1 MLAVFLGLNLSSV
14 LSVMSVKPVTAEE
27 NRWWSLV
34 TPEKLS
40 VPVNDN
46 ASSAWSKNPIDAFIY
61 EKLQSIH
68 LPVSARA
75 SRHTLIRRMTLDL
88 TGLPPSVEHV
98 EAFVN
103 DPQETLVA
111 VEHLLDRL
119 LASKHYGERWA
130 QHWLDVF
137 RWAETVGFETNAER
151 RDAWHYRDWVIASL
165 NQDKPYDQ
173 FIFDQLAGDTN
184 GNDAALGF
192 LVAGPANLPGQIGR
206 DEEAMRGARQ
216 DELDEVIRTVG
227 QTLFGMTFGCARC
240 HDHKFDPIKLTDYY
254 SMQAIFSGLE
264 YGSRRLRGQTN
275 DDWGEMIPGLQS
287 ELASLHQSLAGLRKQ
302 HQLRLPL
309 TPVQSETFKPV
320 GTTAVRMT
328 IHATDRQSAASLYE
342 FEIWAGGQ
350 NVALASNGGTASA
363 SSFAL
368 ENQTR
373 HFENLIDGSIDR
385 RQAFAWVA
393 DQKGEAWIQIDL
405 PGSREVDRI
414 VWHNGSSVPADYVIE
429 LLVTGESGQTD
440 WQRVADT
447 KDRQPRINDLRAPE
461 DVRLKGMSKKEIQAL
476 MKVIASV
483 RAKQRDFDRRKAGP
497 QVYAASFDAQP
508 DPTYALDR
516 GDAMRRLKQ
525 VSSGMPQAMGPYGL
539 AADAKEVDR
548 RIALANHLTQPNHP
562 LTARVIVNRLW
573 QGHFGV
579 GLVETSSDFGKM
591 GAAPSH
597 PELLDWLAREMIDHG
612 WSIKYMHRLI
622 MRSQTYQQGSRPT
635 PEGLKADSQ
644 SRLLWRYPPRRL
656 EAEAIRDSILSVSG
670 RLNLKM
676 GGKGFNL
683 FKQRGG
689 LADYQPIEKFDQS
702 GWRRMIYAHKVRM
715 QGVDV
720 FGAFDCPDFGQ
731 MKPKRTRSITPL
743 QSLGLFNSV
752 FVNRQATF
760 LSERLQAEAGQDF
773 GSQIELLFRLA
784 YARLADPDE
793 KQQLMKLAELHGMTQ
808 VCRVIFNTSEF
819 IYLQ

>member
-1 MLAVFLGLNLSSV
+1 MLMLSTLQS
-14 LSVMSVKPVTAEE
+14 VTAEE

-34 TPEKLS
+34 TPGNIP

-46 ASSAWSKNPIDAFIY
+46 APSAWSKNPIDAFIY
-61 EKLQSIH
+61 EKLQSVH
-68 LPVSARA
+68 LPVSAPA
-75 SRHTLIRRMTLDL
+75 SRFTLIRRMTLDL

-103 DPQETLVA
+103 DPRETVKA

-119 LASKHYGERWA
+119 LASKQYGERWA

-173 FIFDQLAGDTN
+173 FILDQLAGDTN

-206 DEEAMRGARQ
+206 DVEAMRVARQ

-227 QTLFGMTFGCARC
+227 QTLFGLTFGCARC

-254 SMQAIFSGLE
+254 SVQAIFSGLE
-264 YGSRRLRGQTN
+264 YGRRRLRGQTN
-275 DDWGEMIPGLQS
+275 DDWGEMIPGLRS
-287 ELASLHQSLAGLRKQ
+287 ELTSLHHSLAGLREQ
-302 HQLRLPL
+302 HQLRLPV
-309 TPVQSETFKPV
+309 TPVQSDTFKPV
-320 GTTAVRMT
+320 RTTGVRMT
-328 IHATDRQSAASLYE
+328 IRATDRQSPASLYE
-342 FEIWAGGQ
+342 FEIWADGQ
-350 NVALASNGGTASA
+350 NVALASNGGTATA

-368 ENQTR
+368 ANQTR
-373 HFENLIDGSIDR
+373 HFDNLIDGSIDR
-385 RQAFAWVA
+385 RQAFPWVS
-393 DQKGEAWIQIDL
+393 DQEGEAWIQVDL
-405 PGSREVDRI
+405 PGAREVNRV
-414 VWHNGSSVPADYVIE
+414 VWHSGSSVPADYVIE
-429 LLVTGESGQTD
+429 VLVKGASGQTD

-447 KDRQPRINDLRAPE
+447 MDRQPRINDLRAPD
-461 DVRLKGMSKKEIQAL
+461 DVRLKGMSREQIQAL
-476 MKVIASV
+476 MKVIATV
-483 RAKQRDFDRRKAGP
+483 RVKQRDFDKRSAGP
-497 QVYAASFDAQP
+497 QVYAASFNAQP

-525 VSSGMPQAMGPYGL
+525 VSSGVPQAMGPYGL
-539 AADAKEVDR
+539 GADAKEAAR

-612 WSIKYMHRLI
+612 WSMKHMHRLI
-622 MRSQTYQQGSRPT
+622 IMSQTYQQASRPT

-670 RLNLKM
+670 RLNLQM

-689 LADYQPIEKFDQS
+689 LADYEPIESFDQS

-731 MKPKRTRSITPL
+731 MKPQRTRSITPL
-743 QSLGLFNSV
+743 QSLSLFNSV

-760 LSERLQAEAGQDF
+760 LSERLQAEAGQDV
-773 GSQIELLFRLA
+773 GRQIELLFRLA
-784 YARLADPDE
+784 YARMTDPDE
-793 KQQLMKLAELHGMTQ
+793 KQQLMKLAELHGLTQ